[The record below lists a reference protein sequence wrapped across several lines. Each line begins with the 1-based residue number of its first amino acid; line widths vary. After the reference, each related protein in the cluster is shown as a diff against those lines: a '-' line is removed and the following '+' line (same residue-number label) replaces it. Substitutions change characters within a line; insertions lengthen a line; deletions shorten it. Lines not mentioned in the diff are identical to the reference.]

1 MNLLGRHIAQRLL
14 FGVGFFFSMFGVL
27 MLIGLNRSPEGF
39 RPAPFIGLVILGAV
53 IMVGSVRWQRQS
65 IAET

>member
-1 MNLLGRHIAQRLL
+1 MKPLGRHIAQRLL
-14 FGVGFFFSMFGVL
+14 MGLGFFFGMFGVL
-27 MLIGLNRSPEGF
+27 MLIGLSRSPDGF

-65 IAET
+65 TA

>member
-1 MNLLGRHIAQRLL
+1 MAQRLL

-27 MLIGLNRSPEGF
+27 MLIGLSRSPEGF
-39 RPAPFIGLVILGAV
+39 RPAPSIGLVILGAV
-53 IMVGSVRWQRQS
+53 IMVVSTRWQRQS

>member
-1 MNLLGRHIAQRLL
+1 MNLLGRRIAQRLL

-27 MLIGLNRSPEGF
+27 MLIGLSRSPEGF
-39 RPAPFIGLVILGAV
+39 QPAPFIGLVILGAV
-53 IMVGSVRWQRQS
+53 IMAVSTRWQQQS

>member
-1 MNLLGRHIAQRLL
+1 MGRNIAQRLM
-14 FGVGFFFSMFGVL
+14 FGVGFFFSMFGAL
-27 MLIGLNRSPEGF
+27 MLIGLSRSPEGF

-53 IMVGSVRWQRQS
+53 IIVGSVRWQRQS